1 MFALVLR
8 RLVAGCVVAGFL
20 GHQTAHAQIQ
30 LPGIVIEAPSPIV
43 QPAAA
48 PTSPAESP
56 GTIIA
61 TEDTFVPVTVITADQ
76 IERYGGATLAD
87 ALQWKPGIAGTTFA
101 PGANRPVIRGLD
113 SYRIRTQEN
122 GIGTHDVANLSEDH
136 AVPIDPFAAERL
148 EVVRGPATLRYG
160 SQAIGGVVSASNG
173 RIPELMPRQ
182 GFAARIAGGLSS
194 VDDGRDG
201 GISVTAGAG
210 NFVAHADAFERH
222 IDDYTTP
229 HGRQLNTFVDSDGF
243 AVGGSFVGR
252 DGFVGVSV
260 SRFASLYGI
269 PGEEAAEARPRID
282 LEQVKVLSKGE
293 WRLRDHG
300 IDAIR
305 FWFGASDYAHNEVV
319 FEESEGADAIGS
331 RFTNREQEGRI
342 EVQHLPIATG
352 LGQLTG
358 AAGVQ
363 IDHRKTVGDSFEGD
377 DLLAPAR
384 TRSIAAFWFEELE
397 MTSAFRLQ
405 AAARIEQSEVAGI
418 GLLDFSDPLAPVT
431 FDGERTFRPVS
442 ASLGMLYDLPR
453 GITARLTGQYTERA
467 PEAGELYSKGVHEAT
482 ETFEI
487 GNPNLAKE
495 RAATV
500 EFGLARARGD
510 LRFDASAYYT
520 RFDGFI
526 YRQLTGL
533 KCEDTLDTCA
543 DDPSLELDQV
553 LFQQRDATFYGVE
566 IAAQYDVAPIWRG
579 VWGIEGQ
586 YDFVRARFEDGE
598 NVPRIPPHRLGGGL
612 FYRDSAWLARIGM
625 LHAFRQDEIGFNET
639 QTSGYTLLNAELS
652 YTTTLERN
660 GSVVPEL
667 TIGLRGENLLDDDV
681 RNHASFKKDDVL
693 LPGASVRLF
702 GTIRLN

>member
-1 MFALVLR
+1 VT
-8 RLVAGCVVAGFL
+8 VE
-20 GHQTAHAQIQ
+20 
-30 LPGIVIEAPSPIV
+30 GIGASDPDDPTGSDI
-43 QPAAA
+43 AAKR
-48 PTSPAESP
+48 
-56 GTIIA
+56 
-61 TEDTFVPVTVITADQ
+61 TFVPFSA
-76 IERYGGATLAD
+76 
-87 ALQWKPGIAGTTFA
+87 
-101 PGANRPVIRGLD
+101 
-113 SYRIRTQEN
+113 S
-122 GIGTHDVANLSEDH
+122 
-136 AVPIDPFAAERL
+136 
-148 EVVRGPATLRYG
+148 
-160 SQAIGGVVSASNG
+160 GGVLY
-173 RIPELMPRQ
+173 ELPM
-182 GFAARIAGGLSS
+182 
-194 VDDGRDG
+194 
-201 GISVTAGAG
+201 GIV
-210 NFVAHADAFERH
+210 
-222 IDDYTTP
+222 
-229 HGRQLNTFVDSDGF
+229 
-243 AVGGSFVGR
+243 
-252 DGFVGVSV
+252 
-260 SRFASLYGI
+260 
-269 PGEEAAEARPRID
+269 
-282 LEQVKVLSKGE
+282 
-293 WRLRDHG
+293 
-300 IDAIR
+300 
-305 FWFGASDYAHNEVV
+305 
-319 FEESEGADAIGS
+319 
-331 RFTNREQEGRI
+331 
-342 EVQHLPIATG
+342 
-352 LGQLTG
+352 
-358 AAGVQ
+358 
-363 IDHRKTVGDSFEGD
+363 
-377 DLLAPAR
+377 
-384 TRSIAAFWFEELE
+384 
-397 MTSAFRLQ
+397 
-405 AAARIEQSEVAGI
+405 
-418 GLLDFSDPLAPVT
+418 
-431 FDGERTFRPVS
+431 
-442 ASLGMLYDLPR
+442 
-453 GITARLTGQYTERA
+453 ARLAGQHVERA
-467 PEAGELYSKGVHEAT
+467 PADAELFSKGLHEAT